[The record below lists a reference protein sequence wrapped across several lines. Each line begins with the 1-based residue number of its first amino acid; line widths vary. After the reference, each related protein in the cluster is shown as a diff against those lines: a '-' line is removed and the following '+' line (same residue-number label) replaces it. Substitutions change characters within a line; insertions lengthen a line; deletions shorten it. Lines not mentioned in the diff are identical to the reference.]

1 MKKIGHIKT
10 FTSKEVEKSYVSI
23 DFCCLD
29 RELFDPDKCYDLLS
43 ETGVKYARCQ
53 SGWNRCEKQKGVYT
67 FEWLDSVIDNLCQ
80 RGIEPWLQVGY
91 GNPIYMPD
99 APNPTAVGCVPLYY
113 GEETLEAWKRFVR
126 LVTERYKKKVKKFE
140 IWNECDL
147 NHFWYPKD
155 PNGAEYAKLINI
167 TACEIKNIYPEAEI
181 IGVVAEPKAFAF
193 INDLL
198 DNVNKEY
205 LDYFSYHIYAKVP
218 EFKFGEI
225 THELKKLFKAKGF
238 DRVRFIQGEAGYPSW
253 GYKGHWLVP
262 WGCDDERPQAIFMLR
277 RYFLDIYD
285 GVCMSSFFQMADMW
299 EKPYA
304 KAEEVIQKPA
314 AHGILNGLTYTPKL
328 SYKTI
333 TNISAIFSGDI
344 VPSDDY
350 LLVAGLTSSPI
361 DLLSFVKP
369 TFRKNGY
376 PIYAFYYPS
385 DLTKEYKTDNLA
397 RLTVLNKISDPV
409 IIDTLSGEVF
419 DTEMV
424 YCDNRVYGTN
434 TYSYD
439 LPIKDYPLVLTDRKV
454 FQITE

>member
-1 MKKIGHIKT
+1 MKKIGFLKT
-10 FTSKEVEKSYVSI
+10 FTSREIEKSFISI
-23 DFCCLD
+23 DFGCLD
-29 RELFDPDKCYDLLS
+29 RELFNPDKCYDALFK
-43 ETGVKYARCQ
+43 TGVKFARCQ
-53 SGWNRCEKQKGVYT
+53 TGWNRCEKQKGVFT
-67 FEWLDSVIDNLCQ
+67 FEWLDSIIDNLCQ

-126 LVTERYKKKVKKFE
+126 LVAERYKHKVKKFE

-147 NHFWYPKD
+147 DHFWYPKD
-155 PNGAEYAKLINI
+155 PNGADYAKLINI
-167 TACEIKNIYPEAEI
+167 TAHEIKCVHPCAEI

-198 DNVNKEY
+198 SNVKKEY

-238 DRVRFIQGEAGYPSW
+238 DHVRFIQGEAGYPSW
-253 GYKGHWLVP
+253 AYKGHWLVP
-262 WGCDDERPQAIFMLR
+262 WGCNDERPQAIFMLR
-277 RYFLDIYD
+277 RFFLDIFD
-285 GVCMSSFFQMADMW
+285 GVYMTSFFQMADIW

-304 KAEEVIQKPA
+304 KAKEVIQKPA

-328 SYKTI
+328 SYRTI

-361 DLLSFVKP
+361 DLLSFVKL

-385 DLTKEYKTDNLA
+385 DLTKEYKTENLA

-419 DTEMV
+419 DTEMA

-439 LPIKDYPLVLTDRKV
+439 LPIKDYPLVLTDRKA
-454 FQITE
+454 FEII